1 MASFDDGD
9 LLNVNNLPEHILV
22 QIFRYNKKDTNSL
35 LRSRL
40 VCRKWNYLIE
50 SCNLL
55 SDVWFKFENMDMD
68 KNHEFVRAVTEN
80 IVEVRNLRL
89 TGCGFIWCVEDFMK
103 ALAKTIRNLDIA
115 IANIDENWMAFFVN
129 AKYLKTLVLNM
140 DMYDSPQ
147 RAIDILHTNTNPH
160 PFLKKIAFSGV
171 IEEDVLDYFRKTA
184 INVETLSF
192 ESDDDDKHG
201 AIERMINDRLATI
214 VDVEL
219 RLPRVPEST
228 FDILSSFKVLQLKSF
243 EWDGRISPSFEM
255 FLRSQ
260 ENMESLKLNV
270 DTGNITA
277 LQHLRKLKNL
287 YLIIKSPDW
296 DFIPLDIANNKN
308 YLEEL
313 YIEGN
318 YYCSIVFTNLEQNL
332 NLKLLRLGTAEDFA
346 IHVDTIK
353 AVTEKFPNLVS
364 LNIKNCDAIS
374 LADICDKLVNLT
386 ELKICN
392 NVTDF
397 AFGGQMPED
406 IVKLDKLKVL
416 EIQNFYNLFNDDILQ
431 YNFKLPSLEELNLEG
446 SLEAVT
452 FRGMLGIAMN
462 CPNIKVLNVNG
473 LRRTE
478 NNINELFEH
487 MPNLEKIIYDY

>member
-1 MASFDDGD
+1 MASFDDDD
-9 LLNVNNLPEHILV
+9 LLNVNYLPEHILV
-22 QIFRYNKKDTNSL
+22 QIFNYNKKDTNSL
-35 LRSRL
+35 LGLRL
-40 VCRKWNYLIE
+40 VCRKWNYIIE

-55 SDVWFKFENMDMD
+55 SDVWYKFENMDMD
-68 KNHEFVRAVTEN
+68 KNHEFVKAVTDN
-80 IVEVRNLRL
+80 IVEVRNLQL
-89 TGCGFIWCVEDFMK
+89 TGCDFIWCVGDFMR

-115 IANIDENWMAFFVN
+115 IANIDENWMIFFIN

-140 DMYDSPQ
+140 DMDNTPQ

-160 PFLKKIAFSGV
+160 PFLKKITFSGV

-201 AIERMINDRLATI
+201 AIERIINDRLATI

-243 EWDGRISPSFEM
+243 EWDGKISPSFEM
-255 FLRSQ
+255 FLSSQ
-260 ENMESLKLNV
+260 ENIESLKLNV
-270 DTGNITA
+270 NTGNITA
-277 LQHLRKLKNL
+277 LQYLRKLKHL
-287 YLIIKSPDW
+287 YLIIKSPDENY
-296 DFIPLDIANNKN
+296 IPLDITNNKS

-313 YIEGN
+313 YIDGN
-318 YYCSIVFTNLEQNL
+318 YHCSIVSTNLEQNL
-332 NLKLLRLGTAEDFA
+332 NLKLLRLGTAEDLP
-346 IHVDTIK
+346 INVDTIK

-364 LNIKNCDAIS
+364 LNIKNCHALS
-374 LADICDKLVNLT
+374 LADISDKLVNLT

-397 AFGGQMPED
+397 TFAGQMTEN
-406 IVKLDKLKVL
+406 IIKLGKLKVL
-416 EIQNFYNLFNDDILQ
+416 EIRNFYDLFDDDFLQ
-431 YNFKLPSLEELNLEG
+431 YKFKLPSLEDLNLEG
-446 SLEAVT
+446 SLEEVS
-452 FRGMLGIAMN
+452 FRGMLGIAIN
-462 CPNIKVLNVNG
+462 CPNITVLNVNG
-473 LRRTE
+473 LGHIE

-487 MPNLEKIIYDY
+487 MPNLEKLLNDF